1 MSDFVGSVP
10 SSDGMPLSGFRL
22 ELDEHLDT
30 DDITVFPLGVSE
42 MPVTGD
48 VGDGW
53 DGNATDAT
61 VVTNYL
67 VADAANTGGQIV
79 FIKSGYIMVRVW
91 NGSAGDEGWEPWIYL
106 GIASPTYILSCHPE
120 DYRTEA
126 NNLSGYDPGVT
137 MFAVSALADWNETG
151 EDGHVV
157 TEYDGTDGR
166 QTLAISAT
174 STSYVRYWT
183 GGAWGSWR
191 NTKDA
196 DLLDGNDSA
205 YFATAT
211 SVSDH
216 LGDTTDAHDATA
228 ISYAGSTNLAAT
240 QVEAALDELDAEK
253 ASTGSVST
261 VQTNLD
267 NHTGDASD
275 AHDASAIS
283 ILDTAGQYTA
293 TNAEDALAEVLDAL
307 QAHEADTVDAHDAAA
322 ISYAGSTNLA
332 ATTVEAGLDELD
344 SEKLAASSYTAADV
358 LSKLLTVDGSGSG
371 LDADL
376 LDGNSSAYYATAS
389 SVSDHLSDAVDA
401 HDASAI
407 SFTPDGS
414 IAATT
419 VQAAIVEV
427 RDEAT
432 GGTGLSLTEVEKN
445 LGTAPRTSGKFNI
458 TSSGLTTGKHVLITQ
473 ANGPYTGKGTLT
485 DEAQMDAITA
495 TGKVTSATNIEC
507 YWRSPTKVRGN
518 VKFAYA
524 VG

>member
-1 MSDFVGSVP
+1 MPDFLGSVP
-10 SSDGMPLSGFRL
+10 AIDDLPLSGFVYP
-22 ELDEHLDT
+22 EDT
-30 DDITVFPLGVSE
+30 FTESTAITSYREGVSTMKVSGAADWTGSE
-42 MPVTGD
+42 GSPGVVRTIRSGSMGRQEISFDFGDNFVQARTWIEYASAWDDWIPLLTTDALSSFVPYYEIGIPEDAIAEGGAFGDYPDYRISLMPVTAGANWGPD
-48 VGDGW
+48 TG
-53 DGNATDAT
+53 
-61 VVTNYL
+61 
-67 VADAANTGGQIV
+67 AA
-79 FIKSGYIMVRVW
+79 
-91 NGSAGDEGWEPWIYL
+91 
-106 GIASPTYILSCHPE
+106 
-120 DYRTEA
+120 
-126 NNLSGYDPGVT
+126 
-137 MFAVSALADWNETG
+137 
-151 EDGHVV
+151 GHVV
-157 TEYDGTDGR
+157 TERNGSDGK
-166 QTLAISAT
+166 QTFHQYS
-174 STSYVRYWT
+174 SGTSYERTYT
-183 GGAWGSWR
+183 SSAWGSWR

-196 DLLDGNDSA
+196 DTLDGNDSA
-205 YFATAT
+205 YFATVS

-216 LGDTTDAHDATA
+216 LGDTVDAHDATA
-228 ISYAGSTNLAAT
+228 ISYAGSTNLAST
-240 QVEAALDELDAEK
+240 TVEAAIDELDTEK

-267 NHTGDASD
+267 NHTGDTSD

-283 ILDTAGQYTA
+283 ILDTAAQYTA

-307 QAHEADTVDAHDAAA
+307 QAHEADATAAH
-322 ISYAGSTNLA
+322 A
-332 ATTVEAGLDELD
+332 AT
-344 SEKLAASSYTAADV
+344 
-358 LSKLLTVDGSGSG
+358 
-371 LDADL
+371 
-376 LDGNSSAYYATAS
+376 
-389 SVSDHLSDAVDA
+389 
-401 HDASAI
+401 AI

-458 TSSGLTTGKHVLITQ
+458 TSSGLTTGKHILITQ

-485 DEAQMDAITA
+485 DESEMDAITA